1 MEEIKL
7 KGTRMKAPGMA
18 GHLIRRLQQ
27 LSTQVY
33 SANARAAGFD
43 ITSVQFAALDAL
55 YSQPDIDQA
64 TVAEMI
70 GYDRATIGGVIER
83 LVAKALVQREV
94 NPDDRRAKKLR
105 LTNEGEAL
113 FLKLLPVVS
122 RAQEDI
128 LRNLTAD
135 EKAQFMLLAR
145 KVIF

>member
-1 MEEIKL
+1 
-7 KGTRMKAPGMA
+7 MKAPAMA

-55 YSQPDIDQA
+55 YSQPNIDQA

-83 LVAKALVQREV
+83 LVAKALVQRDV

-113 FLKLLPVVS
+113 FLKLLPLVS
-122 RAQEDI
+122 SVQDEI
-128 LRNLTAD
+128 LKKLTAD
-135 EKAQFMLLAR
+135 EKAQFMVLAR
-145 KVIF
+145 KALF